1 MKTLEANVAIPD
13 TCFLHQLTKLH
24 GRQVWKDEK
33 GRLYTWDRLHGHV
46 EKFTKNG
53 NHMGSF
59 DPFDKKKLIGKAVN
73 GRTIDE

>member
-24 GRQVWKDEK
+24 GRQVWK
-33 GRLYTWDRLHGHV
+33 
-46 EKFTKNG
+46 NG

>member
-1 MKTLEANVAIPD
+1 MGDKCGRMK
-13 TCFLHQLTKLH
+13 
-24 GRQVWKDEK
+24 K

-73 GRTIDE
+73 GRTINE